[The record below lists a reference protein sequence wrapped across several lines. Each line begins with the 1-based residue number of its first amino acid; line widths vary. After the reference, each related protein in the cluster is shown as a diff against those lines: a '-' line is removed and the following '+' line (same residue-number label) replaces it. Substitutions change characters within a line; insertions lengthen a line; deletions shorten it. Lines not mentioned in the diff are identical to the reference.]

1 MSYPVSIRRRAE
13 RIMVTLV
20 MSTFVGYATIF
31 AISATR
37 FMA

>member
-1 MSYPVSIRRRAE
+1 MSYPASIRRRAE

-20 MSTFVGYATIF
+20 MSTFVGYVTIF